1 LVLIVLEFYILV
13 SDFIFFVFR
22 FLDVEK
28 EKKVA
33 KNIKK
38 RKNARIVLFRLLKKI
53 DLNLIGFI
61 FFRVQSRH

>member
-61 FFRVQSRH
+61 FSRVQSRH

>member
-1 LVLIVLEFYILV
+1 MVLIVLEFYILV

-61 FFRVQSRH
+61 FSRVQSRH